1 LRKIICWDIDGTL
14 ALTGERM
21 IFVNTEPKNKE
32 AFHKASVFDAPISQT
47 LWINKILGF
56 RPDVFNV
63 LVTARQNKLR
73 EATEKWLLYHKVK
86 YDQLYMKADDSGLSD
101 SEAKRI
107 MLKEIREKY
116 GEPFMVFDD
125 RHEVNEM
132 WVNEGVYLFDV
143 SQKET
148 R

>member
-1 LRKIICWDIDGTL
+1 
-14 ALTGERM
+14 
-21 IFVNTEPKNKE
+21 
-32 AFHKASVFDAPISQT
+32 
-47 LWINKILGF
+47 
-56 RPDVFNV
+56 V